1 MELLD
6 RYLQAVQKHLPWKRQ
21 EDIIAELRANLE
33 SQLDEKQAEL
43 GRTMT
48 PTEAET
54 WIGQLGSP
62 LQMASRYQPQQYLI
76 GPAIFPVYLNVLR
89 LASVWALVI
98 YTLVSVINAFLGP
111 SPSGH
116 AIAEALL
123 GLPSVLVQVAAWITL
138 AFAAIEF
145 TAARFP
151 DKCPDIADFHGK
163 WTPRDLPKL
172 EQDAVSGKKRRTYG
186 QALTEAAFG
195 FLVLGWFLLVPQ
207 NPFLMFGPGVAFFQA
222 SPYQLAPIW
231 MTVYWWIVSLAAI
244 QLAWQC
250 FDLLRGAWRRVDR
263 VQHIVMKILGLI
275 PLLFLAGQRDQLY
288 LLLKRPEAD
297 LATYGPALQQINQ
310 GIHKGVLVLCIIV
323 SIQLAWDLAQAIL
336 AALRKHAAA
345 R

>member
-43 GRTMT
+43 GRSMT
-48 PTEAET
+48 AAEAET

-89 LASVWALVI
+89 LASVWVLLI
-98 YTLVSVINAFLGP
+98 YTLVSVINAVLGQ
-111 SPSGH
+111 SPAGH
-116 AIAEALL
+116 AIAVAIL

-145 TAARFP
+145 TTARFP
-151 DKCPDIADFHGK
+151 DKCPDIANFHGK
-163 WTPRDLPKL
+163 WTPRDLPKR
-172 EQDAVSGKKRRTYG
+172 EQDTASGKKRRTYG
-186 QALTEAAFG
+186 QALTEAIFG

-207 NPFLMFGPGVAFFQA
+207 HPFLMFGPGVAFFHA
-222 SPYQLAPIW
+222 SPYRLASIW
-231 MTVYWWIVSLAAI
+231 MTVYWWIVGLAAV

-250 FDLLRGAWRRVDR
+250 FDLLRGAWQRVDR

-275 PLLFLAGQRDQLY
+275 PLLILAGVHDRMY
-288 LLLKRPEAD
+288 LLLKRPETD
-297 LATYGPALQQINQ
+297 LVSFGPALQQVNQ
-310 GIHKGVLVLCIIV
+310 GIHTGLLVLCVIV
-323 SIQLAWDLAQAIL
+323 SIQLAWNIAQAIL
-336 AALRKHAAA
+336 AAVRKRAAA
-345 R
+345 S